1 LITEAARAAA
11 QAVRIVRDG
20 LVTAFDGRDVAVRAG
35 TICVHSDTPDAVRI
49 ATAVRDA
56 LLAAGVKL
64 LPLGRQVG

>member
-1 LITEAARAAA
+1 M
-11 QAVRIVRDG
+11 RDG